1 MKKLLKGARV
11 IDPSQKIDSLEDVL
25 IVDGRIAVIKQDINL
40 SNVETIDL
48 SGKIITPGLIDI
60 HAHFRQPGY
69 EYKEDIQS
77 GSKSAAAGGLPLSLA
92 CQIPILPSIMQL

>member
-60 HAHFRQPGY
+60 HAHLDSRAMNIRKIYNLEVRALLQGVY
-69 EYKEDIQS
+69 HCRLHAKYQS
-77 GSKSAAAGGLPLSLA
+77 SHR
-92 CQIPILPSIMQL
+92 